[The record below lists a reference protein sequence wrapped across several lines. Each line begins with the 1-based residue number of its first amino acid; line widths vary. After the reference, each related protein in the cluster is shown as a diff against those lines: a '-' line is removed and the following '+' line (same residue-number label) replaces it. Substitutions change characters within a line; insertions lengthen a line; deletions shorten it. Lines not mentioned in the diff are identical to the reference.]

1 MTDWIAALLL
11 GAGGAFCLIAGVGVV
26 RLPDIYMRMHAATKA
41 GTLGL
46 GLICGAVMVKAESW
60 QNVVEALFVFLFM
73 IATAPVGA
81 HLIGRAAYRTRVPMA
96 PRTQSDPDCEPFRL
110 RPARPER
117 RTPPPVGAAPRGPG
131 RRA

>member
-1 MTDWIAALLL
+1 MIDWLAAAFLVS
-11 GAGGAFCLIAGVGVV
+11 GGVFCLIAGVGIV

-46 GLICGAVMVKAESW
+46 VLVCVAAMLLAESW
-60 QNVVEALFVFLFM
+60 GQVVEPLIVFLFM

-81 HLIGRAAYRTRVPMA
+81 HLIGRAAYRTRIPEA
-96 PRTQSDPDCEPFRL
+96 PATRADVDAEPFRTAP
-110 RPARPER
+110 PAE
-117 RTPPPVGAAPRGPG
+117 TA